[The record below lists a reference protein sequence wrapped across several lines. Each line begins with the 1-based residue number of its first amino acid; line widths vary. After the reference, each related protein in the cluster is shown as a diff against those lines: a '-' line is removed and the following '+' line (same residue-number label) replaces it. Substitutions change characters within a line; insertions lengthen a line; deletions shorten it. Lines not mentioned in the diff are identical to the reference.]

1 MLTQRLFPKFSELQ
15 LWEDGVDATHPHRD
29 AIDEAARASARRMRE
44 LRPCRD
50 AVGRRRYGPEEMDAI
65 MSSCRVDCQKKQI
78 TPTKTNIF
86 AQYVVRVRRNMHVC
100 LCMSPLGETFRERL
114 RQFPS
119 LVNCSTIDWFTE
131 WPAEALES
139 VGLSALVEAGQ
150 VVPENRPGVV
160 QMFKQIHQDVEKKSK
175 EFYDVLRRYN
185 YVTPTSYLE
194 LLSSFDTLL
203 QYKRGE
209 VATKKNRLKIGLDKI
224 ISTGELVEGMQKAR
238 DAVLKLK
245 LNLVRVATPS

>member
-15 LWEDGVDATHPHRD
+15 VRVDGANATFRHRD
-29 AIDEAARASARRMRE
+29 AVDEAARASARRMRE
-44 LRPCRD
+44 PRQFRD
-50 AVGRRRYGPEEMDAI
+50 AVARHRYGPEEMDAI

-139 VGLSALVEAGQ
+139 VGLSALVEANQ
-150 VVPENRPGVV
+150 VTPEHRPG
-160 QMFKQIHQDVEKKSK
+160 Q
-175 EFYDVLRRYN
+175 
-185 YVTPTSYLE
+185 
-194 LLSSFDTLL
+194 
-203 QYKRGE
+203 
-209 VATKKNRLKIGLDKI
+209 
-224 ISTGELVEGMQKAR
+224 
-238 DAVLKLK
+238 
-245 LNLVRVATPS
+245 

>member
-1 MLTQRLFPKFSELQ
+1 MPWVASRTALTETL
-15 LWEDGVDATHPHRD
+15 
-29 AIDEAARASARRMRE
+29 RA
-44 LRPCRD
+44 
-50 AVGRRRYGPEEMDAI
+50 GPEEMDAI
-65 MSSCRVDCQKKQI
+65 MSACRVDCQKKQI

-150 VVPENRPGVV
+150 VIPENRGGVV
-160 QMFKQIHQDVEKKSK
+160 QMFKQIHQDVERKSK

-203 QYKRGE
+203 SYKRGE
-209 VATKKNRLKIGLDKI
+209 VKTKKDRLKIGLDKI
-224 ISTGELVEGMQKAR
+224 ISTGELVEGMQKELEILAPQ
-238 DAVLKLK
+238 
-245 LNLVRVATPS
+245 LVVKGKEVDEMMV

>member
-1 MLTQRLFPKFSELQ
+1 
-15 LWEDGVDATHPHRD
+15 
-29 AIDEAARASARRMRE
+29 
-44 LRPCRD
+44 
-50 AVGRRRYGPEEMDAI
+50 
-65 MSSCRVDCQKKQI
+65 
-78 TPTKTNIF
+78 
-86 AQYVVRVRRNMHVC
+86 MHVC

-139 VGLSALVEAGQ
+139 VGLSALVEANQ
-150 VVPENRPGVV
+150 VIPENRPGVV
-160 QMFKQIHQDVEKKSK
+160 KMFKQIHQDVERKSK

-203 QYKRGE
+203 AYKRGE

-224 ISTGELVEGMQKAR
+224 ISTGELVEGMQKELEILAPQLVVKGKEVDEMMVLTQR
-238 DAVLKLK
+238 PFPNFKLRRWRLHETAPPRWRLHDHTRVDASRECTETVS
-245 LNLVRVATPS
+245 RRRPCHTGRHRPGQEGRGGR

>member
-1 MLTQRLFPKFSELQ
+1 
-15 LWEDGVDATHPHRD
+15 
-29 AIDEAARASARRMRE
+29 
-44 LRPCRD
+44 
-50 AVGRRRYGPEEMDAI
+50 
-65 MSSCRVDCQKKQI
+65 
-78 TPTKTNIF
+78 
-86 AQYVVRVRRNMHVC
+86 MHVC

-119 LVNCSTIDWFTE
+119 LVTCSTIDWFTE

-139 VGLSALVEAGQ
+139 VGLSALVEANQ
-150 VVPENRPGVV
+150 VIPENRPGVV
-160 QMFKQIHQDVEKKSK
+160 KMFKQIHQDVEKKSK

-203 QYKRGE
+203 TYKRGE

-224 ISTGELVEGMQKAR
+224 ISTGELVEGMQKELEILAPQLVVKGKEVDEMMAR
-238 DAVLKLK
+238 SRRPAVPSRHRRDSCPSHHEVGGLFSDFEA
-245 LNLVRVATPS
+245 VRTEFGPSRAAMMLTPSFRAGRDR

>member
-1 MLTQRLFPKFSELQ
+1 
-15 LWEDGVDATHPHRD
+15 
-29 AIDEAARASARRMRE
+29 
-44 LRPCRD
+44 
-50 AVGRRRYGPEEMDAI
+50 MDSI
-65 MSSCRVDCQKKQI
+65 MSACRVDCQKKQI

-150 VVPENRPGVV
+150 VIPANRPGVV

-203 QYKRGE
+203 AYKRGE
-209 VATKKNRLKIGLDKI
+209 VKTKKDRLKIGLDKI
-224 ISTGELVEGMQKAR
+224 ISTGELVEGMQKVR
-238 DAVLKLK
+238 DSVLKLK
-245 LNLVRVATPS
+245 LNLIWWSRRARHDCSYPRRSSRSSRRSWWSRGKKWTR

>member
-1 MLTQRLFPKFSELQ
+1 
-15 LWEDGVDATHPHRD
+15 
-29 AIDEAARASARRMRE
+29 
-44 LRPCRD
+44 
-50 AVGRRRYGPEEMDAI
+50 
-65 MSSCRVDCQKKQI
+65 
-78 TPTKTNIF
+78 
-86 AQYVVRVRRNMHVC
+86 MHVC

-139 VGLSALVEAGQ
+139 VGLSALVEANQ

-160 QMFKQIHQDVEKKSK
+160 KMFKQIHQDVEKKSK

-203 QYKRGE
+203 AYKRGE

-224 ISTGELVEGMQKAR
+224 ISTGELVEGMQKELEILAPQ
-238 DAVLKLK
+238 
-245 LNLVRVATPS
+245 LVVKGKEVDEMMVGLGVPRC